1 MGGVTASLA
10 VELGRLRLPTPVVVA
25 SGCLGAAGEV
35 AGLVDVRK
43 AGGIVARSVTYSANK
58 GAPGPRMA
66 ETPSGLISA
75 TGFQNPGAVE
85 FTRELADLVR
95 IGVPVL
101 ASVAGETVEEY
112 HRVAAILAGVPG
124 IAGLEANLAF
134 ADAERGRRTFDSTP
148 DQAGAAVAAV
158 TRATR
163 LPVFAKMSAGGGD
176 VVRVAHAC
184 MEAGAEGLS
193 LINSIPAMAVQS
205 VTGDDR
211 FIAVDGRLSGPAIR
225 PIAVR
230 TVFEVAQAMP
240 AAPIFGVGGVG
251 TAGDALEFMAAGAW
265 AVQVGT
271 AMMVN
276 PSVLV
281 EIAAE
286 MLKHLQKHRL
296 GSPAELRGRVFAPA
310 GTAPGARTLF

>member
-1 MGGVTASLA
+1 VGGLRQSLA

-25 SGCLGAAGEV
+25 SGCLGAPREV

-43 AGGIVARSVTYSANK
+43 LGGIVARSVTYAPNK
-58 GAPGPRMA
+58 GAPSPRMA

-112 HRVAAILAGVPG
+112 HKVAAILAGVPG
-124 IAGLEANLAF
+124 IAGLEANLSF
-134 ADAERGRRTFDSTP
+134 PDAERRGRAFDSAP
-148 DQAGAAVAAV
+148 DQAAEAVAAV
-158 TRATR
+158 SRATR
-163 LPVFAKMSAGGGD
+163 LPLFAKLSADGAD
-176 VVRVAHAC
+176 VVRIAHAC
-184 MEAGAEGLS
+184 LEAGAEGVT
-193 LINSIPAMAVQS
+193 LINSIPAMAVPS
-205 VTGDDR
+205 VRGNGPST
-211 FIAVDGRLSGPAIR
+211 AVTGRLSGPAIR
-225 PIAVR
+225 PVAVR
-230 TVFEVAQAMP
+230 TIFEVARALP

-251 TAGDALEFMAAGAW
+251 TTGDALELLAAGAW

-276 PSVLV
+276 PAVLA
-281 EIAAE
+281 EIAAGIQN
-286 MLKHLQKHRL
+286 HLEKKGL
-296 GSPAELRGRVFAPA
+296 LSPAELRGRAFART
-310 GTAPGARTLF
+310 GTDPGARTLF